1 MVKIISPQ
9 TGKDVG
15 LVIDKRLDISSMTNA
30 GINEAVQ
37 WKHNM
42 AQLVT
47 IQGKKLVCTHVGDC
61 LDDHSKGRLNEFLGY
76 VGAITTYN
84 RDPRPHTVDLS
95 RIRLD

>member
-15 LVIDKRLDISSMTNA
+15 LVIDKRLDIPSMTIA

-37 WKHNM
+37 RKHNM

-47 IQGKKLVCTHVGDC
+47 I
-61 LDDHSKGRLNEFLGY
+61 
-76 VGAITTYN
+76 
-84 RDPRPHTVDLS
+84 
-95 RIRLD
+95 